1 MSDRRILRMIALTLF
16 REHYSF
22 NSFPLDS
29 KEVVRFAR
37 LTLHSG
43 RRGWGEESVT
53 LLSLADSV
61 LNTALTSHLF
71 PHATCRE

>member
-22 NSFPLDS
+22 PLDS
-29 KEVVRFAR
+29 KEVARFAR